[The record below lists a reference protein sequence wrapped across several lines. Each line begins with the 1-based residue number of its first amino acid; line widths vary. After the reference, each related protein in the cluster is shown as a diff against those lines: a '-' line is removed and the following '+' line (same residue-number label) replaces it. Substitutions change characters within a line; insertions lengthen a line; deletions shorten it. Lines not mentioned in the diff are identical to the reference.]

1 MIRLNYLNNFIPKIK
16 SKLIKELNYR
26 NQVKYSGKETW
37 YDLRYGV
44 YEYYINN
51 VKGNENLTYNQV
63 KKKLS
68 SNALSGVKMPDDRE
82 GVEVYRYGNMA
93 IKIQNEEI
101 VYIHNN
107 KGIKNFE
114 MYKFNIDSKYRDY
127 LRKLWNIDSI

>member
-1 MIRLNYLNNFIPKIK
+1 MIRLNYLDNFIPKIK

-51 VKGNENLTYNQV
+51 VQGNENLTYNQV

-68 SNALSGVKMPDDRE
+68 SNALSGVKMHDDRE

-114 MYKFNIDSKYRDY
+114 RYKFNIDSKYRDY

>member
-114 MYKFNIDSKYRDY
+114 RYKFNIDSKYRDY

>member
-1 MIRLNYLNNFIPKIK
+1 MIRLNYLDNFIPKIK

-51 VKGNENLTYNQV
+51 VQGNENLTYNQV

-114 MYKFNIDSKYRDY
+114 RYKFNINSKYRDY
-127 LRKLWNIDSI
+127 LRKLWNVDSI

>member
-1 MIRLNYLNNFIPKIK
+1 MIRLNYLDSFIPKIK

-114 MYKFNIDSKYRDY
+114 RYKFNIDTKYRDY